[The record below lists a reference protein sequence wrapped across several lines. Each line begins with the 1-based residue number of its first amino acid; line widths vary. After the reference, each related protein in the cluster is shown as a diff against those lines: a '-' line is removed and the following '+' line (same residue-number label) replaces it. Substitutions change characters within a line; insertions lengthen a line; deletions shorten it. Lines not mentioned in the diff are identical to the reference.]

1 VCTYHQPPTVFARVV
16 RCKQTV
22 KNLDAVIVVASNQA
36 DYFATL
42 VGYERVFLIPL
53 GVDTDCYRP
62 TDGRRTEGRECL
74 FVGQWLRDFEML
86 SAVVNA
92 LAARE
97 PALRFK
103 IVTRKDDAQRFSG
116 CPNVVAVTGIS
127 DDQLLQAYQSADLLV
142 LPLEDCTA
150 NCALLEGLAC
160 GLPVVTTD
168 VGGIRDY
175 VDP

>member
-1 VCTYHQPPTVFARVV
+1 
-16 RCKQTV
+16 
-22 KNLDAVIVVASNQA
+22 
-36 DYFATL
+36 
-42 VGYERVFLIPL
+42 
-53 GVDTDCYRP
+53 
-62 TDGRRTEGRECL
+62 
-74 FVGQWLRDFEML
+74 ML

-175 VDP
+175 VDPSCAVVVHPKDVDGMCDAIVALSHDEPLRRQMSASSRSRALRYDWKHVGSSFMELYQKLIA